1 MQTLQPKRRADVL
14 SEVQSD
20 GSGLLYDPRT
30 RYATALNATAVTV
43 WEACDGTRGSA
54 AIAEEIAAD
63 YDAPLDIVCRDV
75 EALLTDLANRGL
87 VVDGSAAI
95 A

>member
-1 MQTLQPKRRADVL
+1 MQRLLPERRADVL

-30 RYATALNATAVTV
+30 RYAIALNATAVAV
-43 WEACDGTRGSA
+43 WEACDGTRQLA
-54 AIAEEIAAD
+54 AIAEEIAAG
-63 YDAPLDIVCRDV
+63 YDAPLDIIWRDV
-75 EALLTDLANRGL
+75 DALLADLANRGL
-87 VVDGSAAI
+87 LVDGSARI